1 MHSKLQIALCVS
13 ACVAY
18 ILITALTSVMSARS
32 VRMLR
37 ESAQT
42 YSVITSNI
50 TIRVDEHERVL
61 RALVQSSARRDVQ
74 K

>member
-1 MHSKLQIALCVS
+1 
-13 ACVAY
+13 
-18 ILITALTSVMSARS
+18 MSARS